1 MERVYFRF
9 NFKKYKKVNKKRVQ
23 SLLLPALLF
32 AIVGFSSHNTLQAQE
47 TDALNSLR
55 IVGKA
60 QISAGDIIADRDDN
74 RDINGNL
81 TAGLRIKTDLTGL
94 QFRSN
99 NGIHK
104 TQQLPGATLLYLSTN
119 ERVVT
124 IYKEGYPPFQ
134 LILNEQGIDLEKGKV
149 WEIQV
154 TGDQKAGSAPVR
166 FQINPEDASL
176 IIDGE
181 EFKVSG
187 TVFEKELAEGKH
199 FIQIRKPRHEFV
211 DDSIDVSV
219 ATVNSF
225 NYRLKEIN
233 PIPITIT
240 STPSGASVTVNNE
253 LGSRGT
259 TPITFKE
266 YPGNLKIQLSLAG
279 YSRVIDEINF
289 TGETTDFNYNLQE
302 YIGYL
307 SANISPKEGLLLV
320 DGKIQNTLTNIR
332 LTPGVYSIEAR
343 AAGYDAQTRNITVA
357 QGDSL
362 VESFNLLQRTG
373 NLFFSI
379 KQPNA
384 SITLRKNNEVI
395 EQWQGNNSLHN
406 LPVGQYQITAQL
418 NNFTTK
424 VRQIEILQNTDQ
436 TVSFD
441 LEQIDGQGSFTLNTI
456 FKDASV
462 VVDGRKFRRKY
473 DKTPVQ
479 IPALPYGKYEIT
491 IKKDGFKD
499 VTKEL
504 DFNSLSQSMT
514 VVDEYQPKTKGK
526 AFIRSLFIPGTGHG
540 YLDKGGRGFLYFL
553 GSAASIGYTVKSF
566 LDYQQNYTD
575 YQDALQTYNKAPAGS
590 NFAVLRE
597 DYLEYHSAAIDSRKG
612 IEIGLMALGAVKALE
627 TLDLLFTKSNRRKL
641 KKAKIEF
648 NAKNNGLSMQ
658 VNF

>member
-1 MERVYFRF
+1 M
-9 NFKKYKKVNKKRVQ
+9 NKKRLP
-23 SLLLPALLF
+23 SLLLPVLLF
-32 AIVGFSSHNTLQAQE
+32 VMVGISSYSTLQAQD
-47 TDALNSLR
+47 TDELNSLR

-60 QISAGDIIADRDDN
+60 QISASDIIADRDDN
-74 RDINGNL
+74 RDINGKL

-104 TQQLPGATLLYLSTN
+104 TQQLPGATLIYLSTN

-124 IYKEGYPPFQ
+124 IYKDGYPPFQ
-134 LILNEQGIDLEKGKV
+134 LILNEAAIDLEKGKV

-166 FQINPEDASL
+166 FQINPENST
-176 IIDGE
+176 IIVDGE
-181 EFKVSG
+181 EFNVPG

-199 FIQIRKPRHEFV
+199 FIQIRKPRYEFS
-211 DDSIDVSV
+211 DDSISVSV

-225 NYRLKEIN
+225 DYRLKEIN

-240 STPSGASVTVNNE
+240 STPTGASVTINDE

-279 YSRVIDEINF
+279 YSRVMDEINF

-302 YIGYL
+302 YIGLL
-307 SANISPKEGLLLV
+307 SANISPKDALLLI
-320 DGKIQNTLTNIR
+320 DGKIQSTLTNIR
-332 LTPGVYSIEAR
+332 LTPGVYSLEAR
-343 AAGYDAQTRNITVA
+343 AAGYDAKTTNITIA

-362 VESFNLLQRTG
+362 VENFDLLERTG
-373 NLFFSI
+373 NLYFSI
-379 KQPNA
+379 QQPEA
-384 SITLRKNNEVI
+384 QITLRKNNEVI
-395 EQWQGNNSLHN
+395 EQWTGNNSLQN
-406 LPVGQYQITAQL
+406 LPVGIYELTAQL
-418 NNFTTK
+418 NNFETK
-424 VRQIEILQNTDQ
+424 TRQVEIMQNTDQ
-436 TVSFD
+436 TISLD
-441 LEQIDGQGSFTLNTI
+441 LNQIDGQGSFTLNTI
-456 FKDASV
+456 FEDASV
-462 VVDGRKFRRKY
+462 VVDGRRFRKKF
-473 DKTPVQ
+473 DKTPVK
-479 IPALPYGKYEIT
+479 ISALPYGKYQIT
-491 IKKDGFKD
+491 IQKDGFKD

-504 DFNSLSQSMT
+504 DFESLSENMT
-514 VVDEYQPKTKGK
+514 IVDEYRPKTKGK

-553 GSAASIGYTVKSF
+553 GSAATIGYTVKSF
-566 LDYQQNYTD
+566 LDYKQNYTD
-575 YQDALQTYNKAPAGS
+575 YQDALQSYNNAPAGS
-590 NFAVLRE
+590 NFTVLRE
-597 DYLEYHSAAIDSRKG
+597 NYMEFHSASIDSRHG
-612 IEIGLMALGAVKALE
+612 IEIGLMAFGAVKALE
-627 TLDLLFTKSNRRKL
+627 TLDLLLTKSNKKKL